1 MGWARVKVFQ
11 LSDGKISARFWH
23 IATRRQMWLQ
33 LKTVT
38 PHANQPE
45 QLHSPLSTLH
55 SRSLP
60 FSPLSEVDSI
70 ADPFTQ
76 VSQPE
81 HASDRQADW
90 QTDRS
95 RNRNMANCKKKKE
108 FIISVLIAFFI
119 LSKIFSASRSHKPSL
134 SNFLN
139 PPLSPTGS
147 AFCMFRPHLS
157 QTNNCLQEIQL
168 CLLITDA
175 PSGQIS
181 STRTKRMLQAASK
194 CFRYNFESYN
204 RKWFP

>member
-60 FSPLSEVDSI
+60 FSPLSEVDSS

-95 RNRNMANCKKKKE
+95 RNRNMANCKKK
-108 FIISVLIAFFI
+108 IIHYFSFNCFFHT
-119 LSKIFSASRSHKPSL
+119 FE
-134 SNFLN
+134 NFQRQ
-139 PPLSPTGS
+139 PEPQ
-147 AFCMFRPHLS
+147 AES
-157 QTNNCLQEIQL
+157 Q
-168 CLLITDA
+168 
-175 PSGQIS
+175 
-181 STRTKRMLQAASK
+181 
-194 CFRYNFESYN
+194 
-204 RKWFP
+204 

>member
-1 MGWARVKVFQ
+1 M
-11 LSDGKISARFWH
+11 LIS
-23 IATRRQMWLQ
+23 
-33 LKTVT
+33 
-38 PHANQPE
+38 P
-45 QLHSPLSTLH
+45 SSSTLH
-55 SRSLP
+55 SPHCTLALSLSLHSARSIPLP
-60 FSPLSEVDSI
+60 IPSPKSANQSTL
-70 ADPFTQ
+70 
-76 VSQPE
+76 
-81 HASDRQADW
+81 
-90 QTDRS
+90 QTDRQTG
-95 RNRNMANCKKKKE
+95 RQTEAETETWQTAKKKE

-194 CFRYNFESYN
+194 CFRYHFENYN